1 MAVLQAK
8 AALHEMVVLPALRP
22 ELFTGLRTPARGAQ
36 SASYLLIRFFLL
48 SFFDIL
54 KDFLPF
60 VLGLYCFYLLKNEQ
74 VSCFLGLRGMER
86 P

>member
-36 SASYLLIRFFLL
+36 SASALLRLFFRFFTL
-48 SFFDIL
+48 SFFDI
-54 KDFLPF
+54 
-60 VLGLYCFYLLKNEQ
+60 
-74 VSCFLGLRGMER
+74 
-86 P
+86 

>member
-36 SASYLLIRFFLL
+36 SASYLLIRFFAFPPLV
-48 SFFDIL
+48 F
-54 KDFLPF
+54 
-60 VLGLYCFYLLKNEQ
+60 
-74 VSCFLGLRGMER
+74 
-86 P
+86 

>member
-36 SASYLLIRFFLL
+36 SASSVLTRFFRFSSR
-48 SFFDIL
+48 SFLTFEKI
-54 KDFLPF
+54 FLPF
-60 VLGLYCFYLLKNEQ
+60 LF
-74 VSCFLGLRGMER
+74 
-86 P
+86 